1 MIHNLQIKMPK
12 HKSRSE
18 TGLLNTLQGI
28 FMVDKF
34 NGKDSIK
41 PVYRSPESGKEPKGI
56 KAVSAL
62 VQPPSTANPCNPN
75 SCEHMCIVTSA
86 ESSGGLGFRDD
97 GNWNFSAW
105 NYFMVVV

>member
-1 MIHNLQIKMPK
+1 MIFWSTYSYFMQLFHPIVMQPN
-12 HKSRSE
+12 
-18 TGLLNTLQGI
+18 QGI

-34 NGKDSIK
+34 LGKDSIK

-62 VQPPSTANPCNPN
+62 VQPKSTINPCNPN

-86 ESSGGLGFRDD
+86 ESSGGLGYRYGKILFGIHDIC
-97 GNWNFSAW
+97 WT
-105 NYFMVVV
+105 